1 MTDNGVDA
9 CEEQLPP
16 PRVASLGLAING
28 GGFRSSTVACGFMR
42 GLHQLG
48 ILADAWYEAVPEAA
62 GVRDNGD
69 NFPLCTTFA
78 LYHPE
83 TVNMMADLAAWCV
96 LSSSE
101 KFLSFARG

>member
-1 MTDNGVDA
+1 MVYQGGRRRSFLARRPLAATQSLHGIPR
-9 CEEQLPP
+9 EQVVELLVWYLSAPP
-16 PRVASLGLAING
+16 
-28 GGFRSSTVACGFMR
+28 
-42 GLHQLG
+42 
-48 ILADAWYEAVPEAA
+48 AWYEAVPEAA

>member
-1 MTDNGVDA
+1 MLANPFHGLPGGQAQILPRPAPPSATQSLHGIPR
-9 CEEQLPP
+9 EQVVELLVWYLSAPP
-16 PRVASLGLAING
+16 
-28 GGFRSSTVACGFMR
+28 
-42 GLHQLG
+42 
-48 ILADAWYEAVPEAA
+48 AWYEAVPETA